1 MARVRFPLTILA
13 FANLSAVAI
22 AAWFGNIHIVTLDR
36 VLATAFER
44 IGRRELDQIA
54 IAAAVVVIAFVA
66 DQISA
71 VRRARRNAIVTA
83 QATELASVTNQLQ
96 HAQKMEAIG
105 RLAAAVAHDFNNL
118 LTAING
124 FSELILDEVDEDS
137 NVARDVR
144 EILSAG
150 RSATTLTRQLL
161 ALSRKQ
167 QMKAEVLSLNTV
179 VTRTEGLLRRLI
191 GEQIE
196 LALRLDPSLR
206 AVSAD
211 PGQLEQIIMNIA
223 VNARDAMPG
232 AGCFTIETANVTLD
246 AEYASCHVGAA
257 PGEYVML
264 AMSDTGVGMDA
275 ATQARIFEPFFT
287 TKDDGRGTGLGL
299 STVYGIVKQSGG
311 SIWVYSE
318 PGHGTTI
325 KVYLPAADDDAPR
338 EAAAPGGAPARGTET
353 VLVVEDQSEVRG
365 VTQAILA
372 RQGYTVLEATR
383 GDHALAL
390 AQSYSQ
396 PIHLLLTDVVMPGMT
411 GRDLALALRA
421 ERPDMRVLYT
431 SGYTDEAVR
440 RHGVLEPG
448 VPFIQKPS
456 SVAGLLA
463 KVREQLDLDSDQ
475 ARRCTS
481 SGSV

>member
-22 AAWFGNIHIVTLDR
+22 AAWLGNIHIVTLDR

-44 IGRRELDQIA
+44 IGRRELDEIA
-54 IAAAVVVIAFVA
+54 IAAALVVIAFVA
-66 DQISA
+66 DQISG

-105 RLAAAVAHDFNNL
+105 RLAAGVAHDFNNL

-137 NVARDVR
+137 NVAHDVR
-144 EILSAG
+144 EILGAG

-161 ALSRKQ
+161 AFSRKQ
-167 QMKAEVLSLNTV
+167 QMKAEVLSINTV
-179 VTRTEGLLRRLI
+179 VTHTDGLLRRLI

-196 LALRLDPSLR
+196 LVLRLDPSVR

-232 AGCFTIETANVTLD
+232 DGCFTIETANVTLD

-264 AMSDTGVGMDA
+264 AMSDTGVGMDP

-287 TKDDGRGTGLGL
+287 TKEDGRGTGLGL

-325 KVYLPAADDDAPR
+325 KVYLPAADDAPR
-338 EAAAPGGAPARGTET
+338 EAPAPGGAPARGTET

-365 VTQAILA
+365 VTQAILE

-383 GDHALAL
+383 GDQALAL

-396 PIHLLLTDVVMPGMT
+396 PIHLLLTDVVMPGMN
-411 GRDLALALRA
+411 GSDLALALRA
-421 ERPDMRVLYT
+421 ERPEMRVLYT

-463 KVREQLDLDSDQ
+463 KVREQLDLDPDQ

-481 SGSV
+481 SGNV